1 MKLVKTFGRS
11 AKAAAALIEAIER
24 RGAVSTAKVERVV
37 SGVLADVRRHGDEA
51 VLEYATRFD
60 QLREGA
66 SLLVSREEMKAA
78 WEQTSPGLRKAMEVA
93 RENIRG
99 FAEAQKPTEWMSSP
113 MDGLKIVLLTPIE
126 LTEPERAK
134 GCFGINAICEFG
146 QSDDDV
152 TAALSVSGRI
162 LHIALVD
169 LVREAQAKGEIGA
182 AIDPAVATGLIQ
194 VLLSGVKVA
203 ARAGTAPDSMRKVI
217 DLALGALEA

>member
-1 MKLVKTFGRS
+1 MARPREFDREDAL
-11 AKAAAALIEAIER
+11 KAAME
-24 RGAVSTAKVERVV
+24 TFWT
-37 SGVLADVRRHGDEA
+37 HG
-51 VLEYATRFD
+51 F
-60 QLREGA
+60 EGA
-66 SLLVSREEMKAA
+66 GMESLTAAMGIGRQSVYGAFGGKKALYLEALRAYNAGNVGALVSA
-78 WEQTSPGLRKAMEVA
+78 LRKA
-93 RENIRG
+93 
-99 FAEAQKPTEWMSSP
+99 KSP

-169 LVREAQAKGEIGA
+169 LVREAQAKGEIGPG
-182 AIDPAVATGLIQ
+182 IDPAVAAGLIQ
-194 VLLSGVKVA
+194 ILLSGVKVA

>member
-1 MKLVKTFGRS
+1 VARPREFDREDAL
-11 AKAAAALIEAIER
+11 KAAME
-24 RGAVSTAKVERVV
+24 TFWT
-37 SGVLADVRRHGDEA
+37 HG
-51 VLEYATRFD
+51 F
-60 QLREGA
+60 EGA
-66 SLLVSREEMKAA
+66 GMESLTAAMGIGRQSVYGAFGGKKALYLEALRAYNAGNVGALVSA
-78 WEQTSPGLRKAMEVA
+78 LRKA
-93 RENIRG
+93 
-99 FAEAQKPTEWMSSP
+99 KSP

-169 LVREAQAKGEIGA
+169 LVREAQAKGEIGPG
-182 AIDPAVATGLIQ
+182 IDPAVAAGLIQ
-194 VLLSGVKVA
+194 ILLSGVKVA